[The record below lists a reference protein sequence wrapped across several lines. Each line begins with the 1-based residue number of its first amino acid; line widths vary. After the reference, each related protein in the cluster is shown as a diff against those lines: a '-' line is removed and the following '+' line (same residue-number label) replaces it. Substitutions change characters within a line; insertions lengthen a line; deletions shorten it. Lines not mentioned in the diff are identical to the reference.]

1 MRSGSEASLGVAMSA
16 DQNPPKKPTS
26 DPAPT
31 VSGNSP
37 NPEYKVGPGH
47 PPREHQFKKGA
58 PSPHPTGRPRKDAT
72 LAPDLK
78 KALEDALNKKVEVK
92 RGERQVLISKAVVG
106 IEQLVN
112 QFAKGDRH
120 ARKDLMDIAAKV
132 GVDLL
137 AGQRGKIEEALL
149 PSHQA
154 ILDDYVSRQPRA
166 SPVIEPK
173 VIASPELRDGVV
185 TLRPKTTRPVNR
197 LRPPET

>member
-1 MRSGSEASLGVAMSA
+1 MSA
-16 DQNPPKKPTS
+16 DQSSPKKPTS

-58 PSPHPTGRPRKDAT
+58 PSPYPKGRPRKDAT

-120 ARKDLMDIAAKV
+120 ARKDLMDMAAKF

-185 TLRPKTTRPVNR
+185 TIRPKTTRPVNR

>member
-1 MRSGSEASLGVAMSA
+1 MSA
-16 DQNPPKKPTS
+16 DQGSPKKPNS
-26 DPAPT
+26 DPT
-31 VSGNSP
+31 SSNGGNSP
-37 NPEYKVGPGH
+37 NPEYKVGPGR

-120 ARKDLMDIAAKV
+120 ARKDLMDIAAKF

>member
-1 MRSGSEASLGVAMSA
+1 MSA
-16 DQNPPKKPTS
+16 DQSSPKKPTS

-120 ARKDLMDIAAKV
+120 ARCGFRGLRPGIPIERDHAFRSKAATCSDE
-132 GVDLL
+132 G
-137 AGQRGKIEEALL
+137 GR
-149 PSHQA
+149 
-154 ILDDYVSRQPRA
+154 
-166 SPVIEPK
+166 
-173 VIASPELRDGVV
+173 GVV
-185 TLRPKTTRPVNR
+185 AGIWSGVRFSWLRQVWRAAR
-197 LRPPET
+197 

>member
-1 MRSGSEASLGVAMSA
+1 MSA
-16 DQNPPKKPTS
+16 DQSSPKKTNSDPTS
-26 DPAPT
+26 
-31 VSGNSP
+31 SNGGNSP

-58 PSPHPTGRPRKDAT
+58 PSPYPKGRPRKDAT
-72 LAPDLK
+72 ITPDLK

-92 RGERQVLISKAVVG
+92 RGDRQVLLSKAVLG

-112 QFAKGDRH
+112 RFAKGDRH
-120 ARKDLMDIAAKV
+120 ALKGLMDMAAKL

-137 AGQRGKIEEALL
+137 AGQRGKVEEALL

-154 ILDDYVSRQPRA
+154 ILDDYVSRQPRP

-185 TLRPKTTRPVNR
+185 TLRPKTTRPLNR
-197 LRPPET
+197 LRPPEK

>member
-1 MRSGSEASLGVAMSA
+1 
-16 DQNPPKKPTS
+16 
-26 DPAPT
+26 
-31 VSGNSP
+31 
-37 NPEYKVGPGH
+37 
-47 PPREHQFKKGA
+47 
-58 PSPHPTGRPRKDAT
+58 
-72 LAPDLK
+72 
-78 KALEDALNKKVEVK
+78 
-92 RGERQVLISKAVVG
+92 
-106 IEQLVN
+106 
-112 QFAKGDRH
+112 
-120 ARKDLMDIAAKV
+120 MDIAAKF

>member
-1 MRSGSEASLGVAMSA
+1 MSA
-16 DQNPPKKPTS
+16 DQTPPKKPTS

-31 VSGNSP
+31 DSGNSP

-137 AGQRGKIEEALL
+137 AGQRSKIEEALL